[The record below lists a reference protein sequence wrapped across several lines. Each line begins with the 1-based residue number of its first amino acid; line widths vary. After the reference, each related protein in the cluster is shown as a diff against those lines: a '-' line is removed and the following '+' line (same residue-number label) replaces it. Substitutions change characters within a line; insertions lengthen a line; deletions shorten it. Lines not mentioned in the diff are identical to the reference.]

1 MVTASADDSAHGKPV
16 FDRKVTED
24 TTPKDHRSDE
34 EIAATIK
41 EDQFALGSGTNVL
54 PMTVGIARGW
64 APGVIALLLGFG
76 VTFWTSRI
84 IASFHE
90 YGGRRNIRYRDL
102 ASSVLGEQ
110 TAVYTLLGGTKHITL
125 TEFIAIMGVICMLF
139 TQLPTF
145 HSLWF
150 INLLNMLNTYLFT
163 AVALIIAIF
172 QSAKYDLPRDYGVHG
187 SNADKAF
194 GVFQGIV
201 IMHFVY
207 GNTIIPEIQATAK
220 APSVVT
226 MNKAIYLLYAQ
237 LAVTYIPAAFIG
249 YACFGSALVSG
260 GGSFLP
266 FYMASIPSADNPSPK
281 WALVL
286 INLLILWNA
295 VCGCMIYSAP
305 IMETFETKLLD
316 QKGGLWAV
324 KNWFTRTALR
334 CFYIFLAAFFAA
346 MFPYFGDILAL
357 VGALGITPIDF
368 VLPLAMYIFL
378 RKPKG
383 WKLWLNWTL
392 MVFYICIMII
402 GAVAAIRGIVLDASI
417 AMQ

>member
-102 ASSVLGEQ
+102 ASSVLGPKWGPWCVWPCQWANLIGALISVFIQSGESFQ
-110 TAVYTLLGGTKHITL
+110 AVYTLLGGTKHITL

-249 YACFGSALVSG
+249 YACFGTSPHQDSG
-260 GGSFLP
+260 
-266 FYMASIPSADNPSPK
+266 
-281 WALVL
+281 L
-286 INLLILWNA
+286 IS
-295 VCGCMIYSAP
+295 IYSAP

-402 GAVAAIRGIVLDASI
+402 GAVAAIRGIVLDA
-417 AMQ
+417 

>member
-1 MVTASADDSAHGKPV
+1 MG
-16 FDRKVTED
+16 
-24 TTPKDHRSDE
+24 
-34 EIAATIK
+34 
-41 EDQFALGSGTNVL
+41 LL
-54 PMTVGIARGW
+54 GW
-64 APGVIALLLGFG
+64 APGIIALFLGFG

-90 YGGRRNIRYRDL
+90 YGGKRNIRYRDL
-102 ASSVLGEQ
+102 ASSVLGPKWGPWCVWPCQWANLIGALISVFIQSGESFQ
-110 TAVYTLLGGTKHITL
+110 AVYTLLGGTKHVTL

-163 AVALIIAIF
+163 AIALIIAIF

-187 SNADKAF
+187 TNADKAF

-249 YACFGSALVSG
+249 YACFGSGLVSG

-266 FYMASIPSADNPSPK
+266 FYMASVPSADSPSPK

-316 QKGGLWAV
+316 QKGGLWAF

-368 VLPLAMYIFL
+368 VLPLAIQVFNFPKPL
-378 RKPKG
+378 R
-383 WKLWLNWTL
+383 
-392 MVFYICIMII
+392 
-402 GAVAAIRGIVLDASI
+402 AS
-417 AMQ
+417 MECSTQPQDQD